1 MKCKKILAVILA
13 ALMTTSSMGF
23 TAFAEDN
30 AVNTEQS
37 QNVAEE
43 QTTIE
48 ISTAADFKGFLDG
61 INESYAYK
69 DKIVVLKNNIDFGSA
84 ALSAGSGNFAGTFNG
99 QNYTIKNF
107 TLTKPLLSGQITKDG
122 VVKDIT
128 LENVTLNNTAEN
140 ARLGL
145 VCRNI
150 NGKVDNVNIKNCKI
164 TSTVKTGAIGA
175 IAAMTQVGCTLENS
189 SVDGFTFESE
199 NGALAVGGVCGLLIG
214 DETTTVSDIT
224 AENVTIDA
232 SASVGG
238 LWGYDNESVGSVT
251 NCSDNTGIII
261 VATNGGYRYSTL
273 QAAYD
278 NADNAST
285 ITLTKDIQL
294 KKDDIE
300 ANDRLVKAYRKDLE
314 TITFDLGGHTLSL
327 AEDVKDTSC
336 TDFRFFNIWYSDV
349 TIKNGTI
356 DLTNDEKGFISAIC
370 VFNDGNNSYLHLDIN
385 AVMNP
390 CDQLVFSNGKAV
402 EFNGGTYTCTDNTYD
417 NYPYVGIGFY
427 KTILNT
433 SAGCPFTFNGG
444 TFVNFDPL
452 CQCKL
457 AHYTVSGLGEG
468 KAMKKEGGTFTI
480 IDTEDVVATI
490 TRTVTCWKD
499 WGDNGTKER
508 TYSYTSLDDAIENAE
523 DGEYVQFGDK
533 SIKAGKRSI
542 EISADKTEVEMGD
555 IVEINVTLKGTD
567 IANAVYN
574 LEYDIAKFEL
584 ISADTETV
592 PNSGKFY
599 EMLYKEDGT
608 CYKNDDVLA
617 TYTFKALGQTENVTA
632 DFVISNTSAS
642 TYLESID
649 GIKIKTTNNEKVTV
663 AINLKEYEVEVS
675 VDGDTKTD
683 ETLTV
688 PYTNE
693 GHTFNVTAK
702 PEATVSYKV
711 NGTASDSVSVSE
723 RGTYTIEYTITPE
736 TGYAEITGA
745 FTLII
750 GDPEYVVEVNLD
762 SNAENRDYVAG
773 KKVVLVYTNTDGLAF
788 NYGSDLMIDV
798 TERGYKYNG
807 TAEYSHVYAFVTDAI
822 ESDNAEVTVKDY
834 KANISCVIPSPE
846 ELIKLE
852 YSMDLNFDNSL
863 TVQDITVAYGVYTA
877 NEDYFKNIKY
887 QKNILR
893 TDINGDKVVNNDDT
907 NAVVNAVK
915 RNEA

>member
-13 ALMTTSSMGF
+13 ALMTSSSMGF
-23 TAFAEDN
+23 TAFAEDG
-30 AVNTEQS
+30 AENTEQS
-37 QNVAEE
+37 QNAAEE

-48 ISTAADFKGFLDG
+48 ISTADDFQSFLEG
-61 INESYAYK
+61 INASYAYK
-69 DKIVVLKNNIDFGSA
+69 DTIVVLKNNIDFESA
-84 ALSAGSGNFAGTFNG
+84 VLSAGVGNFAGTFDG
-99 QNYTIKNF
+99 QNYTIENF
-107 TLTKPLLSGQITKDG
+107 TLTKPLLSGQITKEG

-128 LENVTLNNTAEN
+128 LENVTLENTAEN

-150 NGKVDNVNIKNCKI
+150 NGKVDNVNIENCKI
-164 TSTVKTGAIGA
+164 TSTVKTGAVGA

-214 DETTTVSDIT
+214 DETTTVSGIT
-224 AENVTIDA
+224 AKDVTIDA

-238 LWGYDNESVGSVT
+238 LWGYDNESVENVT
-251 NCSDNTGIII
+251 DCVDNTGIII

-278 NADNAST
+278 NADNDST
-285 ITLTKDIQL
+285 ITLTKDIEL
-294 KKDDIE
+294 TKVDIE
-300 ANDRLVKAYRKDLE
+300 ADDRLVKAYREDLD

-336 TDFRFFNIWYSDV
+336 EDFRFFNIWYSDV

-356 DLTNDEKGFISAIC
+356 DLTNDKNGFISAIC
-370 VFNDGNNSYLHLDIN
+370 VFNQGNNSYLHLDIN
-385 AVMNP
+385 AIMNP

-457 AHYTVSGLGEG
+457 AHYTASGLGEG
-468 KAMKKEGGTFTI
+468 KAMKKEGGKFTI

-499 WGDNGTKER
+499 WGADGTKER

-542 EISADKTEVEMGD
+542 EISANQTKVEMDD

-567 IANAVYN
+567 IANAVYD
-574 LEYDIAKFEL
+574 LEYDTAKFEL
-584 ISADTETV
+584 ISADTKTTPV
-592 PNSGKFY
+592 NGKFH
-599 EMLYKEDGT
+599 EMLYKDDGE
-608 CYKNDDVLA
+608 CYGNDAVLA
-617 TYTFKALGQTENVTA
+617 KYTFKALGQTENVTA

-663 AINLKEYEVEVS
+663 AINLKEYEVAVS
-675 VDGDTKTD
+675 VNGNTTSY

-688 PYTNE
+688 PYTND

-702 PEATVSYKV
+702 PEAAVSYKV
-711 NGTASDSVSVSE
+711 NDGESSSSVSVSE
-723 RGTYTIEYTITPE
+723 RGTYTIEYTITPK
-736 TGYAEITGA
+736 TGYAEITGT
-745 FTLII
+745 FTLVI
-750 GDPEYVVEVNLD
+750 GDPEYVVEVNLT
-762 SNAENRDYVAG
+762 NADNRDYVAG
-773 KKVVLVYTNTDGLAF
+773 KKIVLVYTNTNGLAF
-788 NYGSDLMIDV
+788 NYGNDLMIDV
-798 TERGYKYNG
+798 TARGYKYNG
-807 TAEYSHVYAFVTDAI
+807 TYEYSHVYAFVTDAI
-822 ESDNAEVTVKDY
+822 ESDDAEVTVEDY
-834 KANISCVIPSPE
+834 KANISCVIPSPQDLI
-846 ELIKLE
+846 ELT
-852 YSMDLNFDNSL
+852 YSMDLNFDDSL
-863 TVQDITVAYGVYTA
+863 TVQDITVAYGVYNA
-877 NEDYFKNIKY
+877 NKDYFKNIKY

-893 TDINGDKVVNNDDT
+893 ADTDGNKVVDNDDT

-915 RNEA
+915 DK